1 MNKAWLSCLRAFT
14 LIELLV
20 VVAIIAILAAMLLPA
35 LSAAR
40 EKARRA
46 SCLSNMN
53 QMGKAMESYCGD
65 YSQYFPSWAAWG
77 KLAGSKAHHTA
88 SGPGDQKGFE
98 DYGIFKDPRTGDEIC
113 TWRGTFTDSNYE
125 AGNRYLMPVNNY
137 RTIFC
142 GYNPAIDD
150 AETSPG
156 EHMTMAPVGL
166 GFLMFTGNIQ
176 DASVFFCPSSFN
188 MPLEGFKDSTPTNR
202 PNSATSVGDCKR
214 AGGLGPKTMT
224 HGNWGWQE
232 QWIGNSSSSNYL
244 RARALVSNYN
254 YRLPP
259 SYCHDASSLSGR
271 QIDAFLVDGS
281 YRHHGPEHMDDIG
294 STFGI
299 LYTKP
304 KLIRE
309 WGDPV
314 FKTQRELAGRA
325 LVTDSWNKNLGLV
338 RGDTGTRAERPGV
351 GRFGHVEGYNVLY
364 GDGSARWYGDP
375 QRRIMWWPIPS
386 AVEAKSYSYATRY
399 NSTVHSMINDYW
411 LPYFNTGTTRF
422 PLAGDEPYGGV
433 GIWHQFDLHAGI
445 DAGVD

>member
-113 TWRGTFTDSNYE
+113 TWRGTFTASNYE

-150 AETSPG
+150 AQTAPG

-202 PNSATSVGDCKR
+202 PNAATSVGDCKR

-244 RARALVSNYN
+244 RVRALVSNYN

-271 QIDAFLVDGS
+271 QIDAFLV
-281 YRHHGPEHMDDIG
+281 
-294 STFGI
+294 
-299 LYTKP
+299 
-304 KLIRE
+304 
-309 WGDPV
+309 
-314 FKTQRELAGRA
+314 
-325 LVTDSWNKNLGLV
+325 
-338 RGDTGTRAERPGV
+338 
-351 GRFGHVEGYNVLY
+351 
-364 GDGSARWYGDP
+364 DGSARWYGDP